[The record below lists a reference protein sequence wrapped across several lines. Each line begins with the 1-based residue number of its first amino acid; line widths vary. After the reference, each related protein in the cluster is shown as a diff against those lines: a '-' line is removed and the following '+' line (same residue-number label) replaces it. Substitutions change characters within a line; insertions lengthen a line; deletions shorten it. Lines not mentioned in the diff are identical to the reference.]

1 MPSRTQPAGS
11 TASPRHPGEA
21 QVESMTKP
29 TLSPGEMLGLVL
41 GSATRL
47 ARTPDG
53 PGYELIRTIG
63 EVQVRAYAPRVVA
76 EVFVPG
82 AAGWAGGE
90 AFAVL
95 AGYLFGRNK
104 DKRRFAMT
112 APVMQ
117 SATPRPAVAAS
128 RDVPVAAAG
137 TYVQCGLPHA
147 VTLQCAPEPL
157 DSRVRLREL
166 RGGRVAAIRYSG
178 RWSAANYTEHL
189 WLLEATLSAARLRWA
204 GEPVFARYNPPW
216 TPWFLRR
223 NEVWLALTVPTAPP
237 FAATKR

>member
-1 MPSRTQPAGS
+1 MPSRTQPVGS
-11 TASPRHPGEA
+11 TARTRYPGESRA
-21 QVESMTKP
+21 ASITKP
-29 TLSPGEMLGLVL
+29 TLSPGELLGYVL
-41 GSATRL
+41 DSATRL
-47 ARTPDG
+47 AWTAEA

-82 AAGWAGGE
+82 TADRAGRE

-95 AGYLFGRNK
+95 QGYLFGRNLQERK
-104 DKRRFAMT
+104 FAMT
-112 APVMQ
+112 APVMR
-117 SATPRPAVAAS
+117 SATPRLAAAAS
-128 RDVPVAAAG
+128 PEHPLAAAG
-137 TYVQCGLPHA
+137 TYVQFGLPQA
-147 VTLQCAPEPL
+147 VTLQSAPEPL

-166 RGGRVAAIRYSG
+166 RGGRIAAIRYSG
-178 RWSAANYTEHL
+178 RWSAANDTEHL

-223 NEVWLALTVPTAPP
+223 NEVWLAL
-237 FAATKR
+237 AATTALPSAAPAR